1 VLRMEHNNHDVE
13 VIIDTVSMIS
23 IMSWG
28 HYEQYFSYAT
38 IDTTIHARLHNAN
51 KGSRPFYGLLL
62 NVVSLCGGAK
72 TMANVYDVDHQYND
86 GGDRK
91 TYTQDPN
98 FHFILGIKWMEK
110 NLVSVM
116 MINGKQYTQCAF
128 PHLGKTVQVLLIKP
142 TEIKYLKKG
151 ACIENI
157 YPDVEPKGY
166 MVKIKSK
173 EIYDL
178 EGEHYMIALTFEN
191 DKDESRKNAT
201 APGVNSCKRIATL
214 LTSLATSHHSQD
226 VTPGATLPML
236 TSSLFLQH
244 PKSQLPSSPIGEL
257 RTSHI
262 NLKIA

>member
-1 VLRMEHNNHDVE
+1 VE
-13 VIIDTVSMIS
+13 VIIDTRSIIS

-28 HYEQYFSYAT
+28 HYEQYFSYAA

-51 KGSRPFYGLLL
+51 KGSRPFYSLLL

-72 TMANVYDVDHQYND
+72 TMANIYDVDHQYNN

-98 FHFILGIKWMEK
+98 FHFILGIKQMEK

-116 MINGKQYTQCAF
+116 IINSKQYAQCAF

-157 YPDVEPKGY
+157 YPDEEPEGY
-166 MVKIKSK
+166 TVKIKSE

-178 EGEHYMIALTFEN
+178 EGEHYMIALTFKN
-191 DKDESRKNAT
+191 DEDEAHKNAT
-201 APGVNSCKRIATL
+201 APGVTSCKSSATL
-214 LTSLATSHHSQD
+214 LTSLATSHHSQG
-226 VTPGATLPML
+226 VTLGATSPSLA
-236 TSSLFLQH
+236 SSLFLQH
-244 PKSQLPSSPIGEL
+244 PKS
-257 RTSHI
+257 
-262 NLKIA
+262 